1 MKSRHSNF
9 SENISM
15 LDRVYEDV
23 YISTTPR
30 NSGGVFDNH
39 FIIRN
44 KPNARKHLKC
54 KIKESKMKKKK
65 LVKLLKLARK
75 ENSMITEALDGKDR
89 EICAKN
95 RISVNQTEMIR
106 NQRMSIATLHDTIND
121 NNESAGHNK
130 REFDR
135 LALSYERA
143 LLLISSLTEGVKINI
158 TND

>member
-1 MKSRHSNF
+1 MKSKHSNYF
-9 SENISM
+9 KDISM
-15 LDRVYEDV
+15 LDRVYGDV

-75 ENSMITEALDGKDR
+75 ENSMITEALDGKDQR
-89 EICAKN
+89 IANLEEEVKN
-95 RISVNQTEMIR
+95 RRDARITHLR
-106 NQRMSIATLHDTIND
+106 NIIND
-121 NNESAGHNK
+121 NNESAEHNK